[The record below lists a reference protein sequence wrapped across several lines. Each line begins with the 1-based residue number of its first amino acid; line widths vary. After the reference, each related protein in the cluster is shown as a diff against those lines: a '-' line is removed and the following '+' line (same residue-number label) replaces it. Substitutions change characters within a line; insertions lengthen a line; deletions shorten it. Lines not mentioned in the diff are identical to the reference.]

1 MSKTILI
8 TGASS
13 GIGGAS
19 ARIFAKNGYRLIL
32 NARRKERLKDLKREL
47 ETEFKSDILLLP
59 FDVRDQKNVES
70 EINNLPQEWKEI
82 DVLLNNAGL
91 ALGLGTIDNGSLEH
105 WDTMIDTN
113 VKGLLY
119 VSKACMPFLKNDG
132 AGQIINI
139 GSIAGKEVY
148 DNGNVY
154 CGTKH
159 AVDALTKAMRLDLA
173 RIPIRVGAVHPGAVD
188 TEFSLVRFEG
198 DKEKAKSVYEG
209 YDNLVAS
216 DIAEAVYWMASRPQH
231 VNINELTIMPTAQPK
246 AGRILRKGE

>member
-82 DVLLNNAGL
+82 DVLLNNAG
-91 ALGLGTIDNGSLEH
+91 GVFS
-105 WDTMIDTN
+105 
-113 VKGLLY
+113 
-119 VSKACMPFLKNDG
+119 
-132 AGQIINI
+132 
-139 GSIAGKEVY
+139 
-148 DNGNVY
+148 
-154 CGTKH
+154 
-159 AVDALTKAMRLDLA
+159 
-173 RIPIRVGAVHPGAVD
+173 
-188 TEFSLVRFEG
+188 EFSLTEDGYEKTIATNHLAYFVFTLKLLPIIN
-198 DKEKAKSVYEG
+198 KEQG
-209 YDNLVAS
+209 
-216 DIAEAVYWMASRPQH
+216 RPS
-231 VNINELTIMPTAQPK
+231 PP
-246 AGRILRKGE
+246 